1 MDEKQG
7 DSDPQRGI
15 LEESRL
21 ESQISDLK
29 GTEKKKATT
38 FLDKIMNGE
47 LEIGSSKA
55 LLIGLILFALG
66 LRLYFYFQYG
76 GQAFWYDEADYFLR
90 AKAIAFNLDWASF
103 ASRKPVILPFFW
115 SIFLWLGGNEM
126 TLKLTEIFFST
137 CVVYVVYLL
146 GKEAYNKYVGLMMG
160 LFFAVYYFALFFSI
174 RLLLGQG
181 ALLAT
186 VFAVYFF
193 IKWYKKRDY
202 KYIIFAAIATSL
214 AIQIFYIP
222 LYLVYMFVLFLM
234 FTRPHTFYKDKH
246 LWIAV
251 LTVFLTF
258 VPLMLYWYFAYGD
271 PFFGFSQYFGTGNPH
286 PEGLARDGLA
296 TNNGILGFLLVIPT
310 SMYIPLFVACVI
322 GLLRAVADIY
332 LNAKNIIHRKTTEY
346 DIDILFIF
354 WLFLV
359 PIALGVVIIHVEP
372 RYMFPGLIPAYYF
385 AATGLYFV
393 WKIIQKYS
401 KPIATIA
408 LIIFLVYVSYS
419 HVMEGNQII
428 GYSSNSFQ
436 QERFAGHWLED
447 NLEEDETFLSCNQ
460 LAVLESYS
468 GRHGY
473 NFAINTTKAEEFVEN
488 YHPKYLVI
496 DGYYIDC
503 AYNYPNENPDKYK
516 LVQAYFVD
524 ESQTQPIILIYEVLY

>member
-1 MDEKQG
+1 MNEKQG
-7 DSDPQRGI
+7 DSDSQKGI

-21 ESQISDLK
+21 ESQISDPK
-29 GTEKKKATT
+29 ETENKKATT

-90 AKAIAFNLDWASF
+90 AKAIAFNLDWAGF
-103 ASRKPVILPFFW
+103 AARKPVILPFFW

-160 LFFAVYYFALFFSI
+160 LFFAVYSLALFFSI

-193 IKWYKKRDY
+193 IKWYKKRDF
-202 KYIIFAAIATSL
+202 KYMIFAAIATSL
-214 AIQIFYIP
+214 AIQIFFIP

-258 VPLMLYWYFAYGD
+258 VPLMLYWYFAYGN

-286 PEGLARDGLA
+286 PEGLA
-296 TNNGILGFLLVIPT
+296 TNNGILGFFLVIPT
-310 SMYIPLFVACVI
+310 SMYVPLFVACVI

-332 LNAKNIIHRKTTEY
+332 INAKDIFYRKTTEY
-346 DIDILFIF
+346 DIDIFFVF
-354 WLFLV
+354 WLLLV

-372 RYMFPGLIPAYYF
+372 RYMFPGMIPAFYF

-408 LIIFLVYVSYS
+408 LVIFLVYVSYAQI
-419 HVMEGNQII
+419 MGGNQLIEHK
-428 GYSSNSFQ
+428 SSSFQ

-447 NLEEDETFLSCNQ
+447 NMEDDDIFLSCNQ
-460 LAVLESYS
+460 VAVLESYA
-468 GRHGY
+468 GRQAYGFGTNVTLAQELIELY
-473 NFAINTTKAEEFVEN
+473 N
-488 YHPKYLVI
+488 PKYLVI
-496 DGYYIDC
+496 DGYYSDC
-503 AYNYPNENPDKYK
+503 AYDYPGNDPDTFK

-524 ESQTQPIILIYEVLY
+524 ESQTQPIVLIYEVLY